1 MDWVLVVA
9 GFVVGTLVAVTGVGG
24 GSLMTPFLLYYGIP
38 PTVAVGTDLA
48 YAAIAKGIGV
58 WLRHKARSVDWAT
71 TGLLMA
77 GSLPAAV
84 MVIALIRGAGLR
96 GDAFE
101 LIITRVLALG
111 LIVTA
116 LTLVGYRWLQRFR
129 TAVPGLPPGALV
141 PATVA
146 AGALLGTLVTLSS
159 VGSGAIGTA
168 LLLMLYPRWPIAT
181 VVGTDLAYAVPL
193 TATAAIGHAFLGHV
207 DPGYTLSLV
216 AGAVPGMIIGT
227 RLGLRLREEYVR
239 GVLGVLLLGVGLSL
253 LVR

>member
-48 YAAIAKGIGV
+48 YAALAKSIGV
-58 WLRHKARSVDWAT
+58 WLRHKARSVDWRAT
-71 TGLLMA
+71 GFLML

-84 MVIALIRGAGLR
+84 AVIALVRGAGLH
-96 GDAFE
+96 GEAFE
-101 LIITRVLALG
+101 LIITRVLAVG

-116 LTLVGYRWLQRFR
+116 FTLVGYPWLRNHR
-129 TAVPGLPPGALV
+129 EAMPELRPGARLL
-141 PATVA
+141 ATIA

-168 LLLMLYPRWPIAT
+168 LLLLLYPRWPIAT

-193 TATAAIGHAFLGHV
+193 TATAALGHIFLGHV
-207 DPGYTLSLV
+207 NPGYTLSLV
-216 AGAVPGMIIGT
+216 AGAVPGMVLGT
-227 RLGLRLREEYVR
+227 RLGVNLRESYVR
-239 GVLGVLLLGVGLSL
+239 AVLGVLLLGVGLSF

>member
-1 MDWVLVVA
+1 MDWVLVLA
-9 GFVVGTLVAVTGVGG
+9 GLVVGTLVAITGVGG

-48 YAAIAKGIGV
+48 YAAIAKSLGV
-58 WLRHKARSVDWAT
+58 WLRHKARSVDWAA
-71 TGLLMA
+71 TGLLML

-84 MVIALIRGAGLR
+84 AVIALIRGTGLG

-101 LIITRVLALG
+101 LIITRVLAVG
-111 LIVTA
+111 LILTA
-116 LTLVGYRWLQRFR
+116 LTLVGYRWLRQFR
-129 TAVPGLPPGALV
+129 TAVPALAPGVRVA
-141 PATVA
+141 ATVA

-168 LLLMLYPRWPIAT
+168 LLLLLYPRWPIAT

-193 TATAAIGHAFLGHV
+193 TATAALGHMFLGHV
-207 DPGYTLSLV
+207 NPGYTLSLV

-227 RLGLRLREEYVR
+227 SLGLNLREEYVR
-239 GVLGVLLLGVGLSL
+239 GVLGVLLLGVGLSF